1 MSDSSSSVDRID
13 RAILLVKLE
22 RLGEA
27 ADLLQPLV
35 PNDDRATQMLAA
47 IYTDLKR
54 GAESDPLYASV
65 LEKFLPRAPTD
76 RGAAAACKAAFAG
89 LADNARMAHRPAEV
103 EAVLSRGL
111 RELPAEA
118 AHFHFL
124 LGRHYHDAGRY
135 GLATEHLNEATRLDS
150 TSFGT
155 PADELLRQIRTST
168 PGCFA
173 GGNR

>member
-1 MSDSSSSVDRID
+1 
-13 RAILLVKLE
+13 
-22 RLGEA
+22 
-27 ADLLQPLV
+27 
-35 PNDDRATQMLAA
+35 MLAA
-47 IYTDLKR
+47 IDTDLKR
-54 GAESDPLYASV
+54 GAESDALDASV

-76 RGAAAACKAAFAG
+76 RGAAAACKAAVAG

-103 EAVLSRGL
+103 EAVLSHGL
-111 RELPAEA
+111 RELPADA

-124 LGRHYHDAGRY
+124 LGRHDHDAGRY

-173 GGNR
+173 GGHR